1 MTRIFP
7 WPLGHYRKM
16 VALTA
21 SSLVLAGCGVSAA
34 ASHGSSPKAASG
46 KRRIFELITKSN
58 ASPYWLAVRDGA
70 DAAAKKYAGVTV
82 RFEAPA
88 SGTDLA
94 TQISMVQTAITTHVS
109 GIILA
114 AQNPKALLSPVQSA
128 LKSKIPVVTVDSGI
142 SPNVS
147 DSFLATSNI
156 AAAKKLATYVA
167 KKVGGKG
174 EYAIID
180 FNEESSTG
188 IARPKGFKEG
198 MAAFPGM
205 KYVGMQISN
214 NVIATAKSEAE
225 TFLESHP
232 KINVMFGAND
242 RSAIGVAEAVQ
253 QMHLTGKVVV
263 AGFDADLGEVSLI
276 KHGVISASILQYP
289 YRMGYQAVQ
298 ELMDIKA
305 GKSVPKRVDTPY
317 MLVTPKN
324 IGTPAA
330 IKAITQYIPNYS
342 G

>member
-1 MTRIFP
+1 MSVF
-7 WPLGHYRKM
+7 HYSKSPIT
-16 VALTA
+16 ALA
-21 SSLVLAGCGVSAA
+21 MAAAAGLVLAGCGASTPTQTAPASQTSA
-34 ASHGSSPKAASG
+34 KYL
-46 KRRIFELITKSN
+46 FELITKSN

-70 DAAAKKYAGVTV
+70 DAAAKTYPGVTV

-94 TQISMVQTAITTHVS
+94 TQISMVQTAISTHVS

-114 AQNPKALLSPVQSA
+114 AQNPKALLSPVQDA
-128 LKSKIPVVTVDSGI
+128 LNAKIPVVTVDSGI
-142 SPNVS
+142 SPNIS
-147 DSFLATSNI
+147 DSFLATSNV
-156 AAAKKLATYVA
+156 AAAKALAQYVA
-167 KKVGGKG
+167 QKVGGKG

-188 IARPKGFKEG
+188 IARPQGFKEG
-198 MAAFPGM
+198 MAQYPGM

-214 NVIATAKSEAE
+214 NVIATAKSQAE

-232 KINVMFGAND
+232 GINVMFGAND

-253 QMHLTGKVVV
+253 QMHLTGKVIV
-263 AGFDADLGEVSLI
+263 AGFDADLGEVNLI
-276 KHGVISASILQYP
+276 KQGVISASILQYP
-289 YRMGYQAVQ
+289 YQMGYQAVQ
-298 ELMDIKA
+298 ELMKIKA

-324 IGTPAA
+324 IGSAQA
-330 IKAITQYIPNYS
+330 VKAIRQYIPNYS